1 MSLLV
6 TVTVLTG
13 YGGVADAGRLDVLW
27 EPDPAWFGLWTNF
40 LYHGILT
47 TVHLVV
53 ATAIIRLARVL
64 GAKTLRSS
72 NG

>member
-1 MSLLV
+1 MVVLLMQV
-6 TVTVLTG
+6 V
-13 YGGVADAGRLDVLW
+13 YDVLW
-27 EPDPAWFGLWTNF
+27 GPDPVRFGFYTKF